1 MHGGKYPN
9 GKSAST
15 QNKYEKEKQIVFQ
28 SHAQYFEYL
37 ADMEFDGLDR
47 KVQFGGDFGIAAV
60 LEAAHLEDAARLG
73 RHLGKRLPDDFMN
86 LGRKERLRGE
96 IFERGEDRKSVV

>member
-1 MHGGKYPN
+1 
-9 GKSAST
+9 
-15 QNKYEKEKQIVFQ
+15 
-28 SHAQYFEYL
+28 
-37 ADMEFDGLDR
+37 MEFDGLDR

-96 IFERGEDRKSVV
+96 IFERGDTEVQFAAGATVRGYADGAGD